1 MDRDLLTKIPWA
13 SMFSQVI
20 QNVISV
26 IKGKMKTDLL
36 TQVTWVFSSS
46 KSTVPQL
53 YKNTV

>member
-1 MDRDLLTKIPWA
+1 MLTKIPWA
-13 SMFSQVI
+13 SIFSQVI